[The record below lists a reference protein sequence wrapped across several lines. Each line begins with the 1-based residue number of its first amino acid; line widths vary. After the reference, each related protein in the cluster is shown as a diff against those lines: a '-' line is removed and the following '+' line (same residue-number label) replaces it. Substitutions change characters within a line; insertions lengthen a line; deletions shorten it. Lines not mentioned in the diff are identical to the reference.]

1 MKRTIDQAVAILR
14 AGGLVAFPT
23 ETVYGLGADAG
34 NPEAVRKIF
43 AAKGRPAEHPLIVPL
58 ASAKQL
64 SEWAVEVPES
74 AYELAAAFWPGP
86 LTIILK
92 RARRVP
98 DAVTGGQET
107 VGLRVPAHP
116 LALKLL
122 RAFQGGLAA
131 PSANRFGRL
140 SPTTAEH
147 VRQELGDQVDLIL
160 DGGPCPVGLESTIV
174 DLSSGKPR
182 LLRPG
187 GITVAQLSEVL
198 GIAPEAGGRGAP
210 RASGTM
216 KSHYAPG
223 TPARLL
229 GLGDIFE
236 HLSQSAANAKLGV
249 LAYHP
254 QPVGLANVVWRTLP
268 AEPAAYGRRLYAALR
283 ELDAL
288 GCDELLIEAVS
299 DEPAWLAVAD
309 RLRRATTRASPSTAR
324 TRFLRE

>member
-1 MKRTIDQAVAILR
+1 MTHTIDKAVAILR

-43 AAKGRPAEHPLIVPL
+43 AAKGRPAEHPLIVHL
-58 ASAKQL
+58 ASAKHL
-64 SEWAVEVPES
+64 SEWAIEIPAS

-98 DAVTGGQET
+98 DAVTGGQAT

-116 LALKLL
+116 LALRLL
-122 RAFQGGLAA
+122 RAFKGGLAA

-147 VRQELGDQVDLIL
+147 VRQELGERVDLIL

-174 DLSSGKPR
+174 DLSSGRPR

-187 GITVAQLSEVL
+187 GVTVAQLSEVL
-198 GIAPEAGGRGAP
+198 GVVPELGGRDAP

-216 KSHYAPG
+216 KSHYAPH

-229 GLGDIFE
+229 GLGDIIG
-236 HLSQSAANAKLGV
+236 LSQGAASARLAV

-254 QPVGLANVVWRTLP
+254 QPVGLASVVWRTLP

-288 GCDELLIEAVS
+288 GCDELLIEAVP

-309 RLRRATTRASPSTAR
+309 RLRRATTRAK
-324 TRFLRE
+324 RE

>member
-1 MKRTIDQAVAILR
+1 MTHTIDEAVAILR

-43 AAKGRPAEHPLIVPL
+43 AAKGRPADHPLIVHL
-58 ASAKQL
+58 ASAAQL
-64 SEWAVEVPES
+64 SEWAIEIPAS

-92 RARRVP
+92 RASWVP
-98 DAVTGGQET
+98 DAVTGGQAT

-116 LALKLL
+116 LALRLL
-122 RAFQGGLAA
+122 RAFKGGLAA

-140 SPTTAEH
+140 SPTTALH
-147 VRQELGDQVDLIL
+147 VSQELGDRVDLIL

-174 DLSSGKPR
+174 DLSSGTPR

-187 GITVAQLSEVL
+187 GVTVAQLSELL
-198 GIAPEAGGRGAP
+198 GAAPEAGGLDAP
-210 RASGTM
+210 RASGTL
-216 KSHYAPG
+216 KSHYAPN
-223 TPARLL
+223 TPTRLL
-229 GLGDIFE
+229 SSTALIE
-236 HLSQSAANAKLGV
+236 WVSQRASEAKLGV

-254 QPVGLANVVWRTLP
+254 QPAGSAVVWKTLP
-268 AEPAAYGRRLYAALR
+268 DEPVAYGRRLYAALR

-288 GCDELLIEAVS
+288 SCDELLIEAVP

-309 RLRRATTRASPSTAR
+309 RLRRATTHEA
-324 TRFLRE
+324 

>member
-1 MKRTIDQAVAILR
+1 MTHTIDEAVAILR

-43 AAKGRPAEHPLIVPL
+43 VAKGRPAEHPLIVHL

-64 SEWAVEVPES
+64 PEWAIEVPES
-74 AYELAAAFWPGP
+74 AYKLAAAFWPGP
-86 LTIILK
+86 LTVILK
-92 RARRVP
+92 RAGRVP
-98 DAVTGGQET
+98 NAVTGGQET

-116 LALKLL
+116 LALRLL
-122 RAFQGGLAA
+122 RAFKGGLAA

-147 VRQELGDQVDLIL
+147 VRQELGDRVDLIL

-174 DLSSGKPR
+174 DLSSSTPR

-198 GIAPEAGGRGAP
+198 GIAPEAGGRDAP
-210 RASGTM
+210 RASGTL
-216 KSHYAPG
+216 KSHYAPS

-229 GLGDIFE
+229 DLGDIIK
-236 HLSQSAANAKLGV
+236 HLSQSATNAKLGV

-254 QPVGLANVVWRTLP
+254 QPAGLASVVWRALP
-268 AEPAAYGRRLYAALR
+268 AEPVAYGRRLYAALR

-288 GCDELLIEAVS
+288 SCDELLIEAVP

-309 RLRRATTRASPSTAR
+309 RLRRATTR
-324 TRFLRE
+324 EV